1 MLVVPSNTELV
12 SYLLPL
18 GAVLV
23 LGIAVAT
30 VIAGV
35 LMLAGRLRRGRRD
48 ESKTPVVMR
57 RCERCRNRWPARPDD
72 NPGVFTLR
80 RRRRVRRRRR
90 ASKQPI
96 PDWAKARGW
105 HRCPSCLSSQ
115 VRTSGDD
122 PLTSLPRRPALQV
135 IGLVAAAA
143 GLALVANSLFG

>member
-1 MLVVPSNTELV
+1 MLVVPTNTELV

-23 LGIAVAT
+23 LGIAIAA
-30 VIAGV
+30 VIGV
-35 LMLAGRLRRGRRD
+35 VVLLVSRVRPGRRQ
-48 ESKTPVVMR
+48 ESKTPPVMR
-57 RCERCRNRWPARPDD
+57 RCEQCRNRWPARPED
-72 NPGVFTLR
+72 NPGVLTLR

-90 ASKQPI
+90 ARNQPI

-115 VRTSGDD
+115 VRTSRDD
-122 PLTSLPRRPALQV
+122 PLTSLPRRPGLQV
-135 IGLVAAAA
+135 LGLVAAAA